1 MPEGLRQRYM
11 SVGEAT
17 ASNLTFLLKEY
28 ADHSASAGMRR
39 KFHWPPPPPLRT
51 VGLYQFVRTRFM
63 YVVHPADA
71 NVWKLLSP
79 EPSAPRVTSEAAPK
93 SPSGQLS
100 NRGRMEQEAAFE
112 AHSSCAT
119 RCGDVLLRALVTLVL
134 SAAFVACVRRVPSR
148 LARS

>member
-79 EPSAPRVTSEAAPK
+79 EPSAPRVTHSGRRTRERARAIEASEMIDKPKPPRLLPRPRVAAA
-93 SPSGQLS
+93 G
-100 NRGRMEQEAAFE
+100 
-112 AHSSCAT
+112 
-119 RCGDVLLRALVTLVL
+119 LVHGT
-134 SAAFVACVRRVPSR
+134 
-148 LARS
+148 